1 MESAFP
7 KSRENFRFRLMV
19 AVLLVAASPAFGPAA
34 SADPVKIGT
43 LKVTGAAALFIAKEK
58 GYFED
63 AGVPAELV
71 YFDAS
76 QPIAVAVASG
86 AVQFGITGF
95 TAGFYSLAGQGALK
109 IIAGGYSREMSG
121 FHNLAYIASIKSFEH
136 GLRTITDLP
145 GHSVAISQVGS
156 PPHYALGLLIEKYH
170 WAPQDIRIL
179 PLQSIP
185 NMVSAIAG
193 GQADAAVL
201 TAGASLPLVE
211 HNAAKLLGWV
221 GDQTPWELGA
231 VFTSAA
237 IASARPDMVQRFLS
251 ALRKG
256 ARDCHAAFAD
266 KPGKDEDR
274 AASAE
279 AFAVIAKYTGL
290 ALEAA
295 RTSTPY
301 CDAEA
306 RLDVVDV
313 KRQVAW
319 YQDQGMLAKKVMADA
334 ILDRRYVKPLT
345 EH

>member
-1 MESAFP
+1 MECASGKANG
-7 KSRENFRFRLMV
+7 NFRFRLILAALVV
-19 AVLLVAASPAFGPAA
+19 ATSSAFGPTV
-34 SADPVKIGT
+34 SADPIKIGT
-43 LKVTGAAALFIAKEK
+43 LKVTGAAALLIAQDK
-58 GYFED
+58 GYFAE

-109 IIAGGYSREMSG
+109 VIAGGYSREMPG
-121 FHNLAYIASIKSFEH
+121 FHNLAYIASTKAFEH
-136 GLRTITDLP
+136 GLKGITDLP

-156 PPHYALGLLIEKYH
+156 PPHYALGLLIEKYR
-170 WAPQDIRIL
+170 WDPRAIRIL

-185 NMVSAIAG
+185 NMVSAVQG

-201 TAGASLPLVE
+201 TAGASLPLVGRK
-211 HNAAKLLGWV
+211 AAKLLGWV
-221 GDQTPWELGA
+221 GDETPWELGA
-231 VFTSAA
+231 VFTSTV
-237 IASARPDMVQRFLS
+237 IANTRPDMVQHFLL
-251 ALRKG
+251 ALREG
-256 ARDCHAAFAD
+256 ARDCHEAFAD
-266 KPGKDEDR
+266 KPGKGRDS

-279 AFAVIAKYTGL
+279 ALAVITKYTGL
-290 ALEAA
+290 TLEAA
-295 RTSTPY
+295 RTSMPY

-306 RLDVVDV
+306 RLDVGDV

-319 YQDQGMLAKKVMADA
+319 YQNQGMLERKVTADA
-334 ILDRRYVKPLT
+334 ILDPRYVKPST